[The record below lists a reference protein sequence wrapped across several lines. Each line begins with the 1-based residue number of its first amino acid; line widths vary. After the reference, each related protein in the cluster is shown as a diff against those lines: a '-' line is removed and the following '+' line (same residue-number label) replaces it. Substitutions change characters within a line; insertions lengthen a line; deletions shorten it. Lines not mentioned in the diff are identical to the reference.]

1 MRQLC
6 LFMLHFQF
14 YELNLFKFV
23 ESDWNKIL
31 QLEHS
36 LEYNFLSLAVYNPKG
51 EPY

>member
-36 LEYNFLSLAVYNPKG
+36 LEYNFLS
-51 EPY
+51 